1 VAFVSKKMVK
11 FQGKWY
17 RPGEPFPSMTK
28 AQRKSLIDNGDGG
41 DAVTEAEAR
50 AATAMQE
57 KIANL
62 SAEIEEAEA
71 QSKELEEVLA
81 SEEDAKKALANA
93 RRTATVAEKG
103 DDNDAKKE
111 AAAAVAAAEAEVER
125 VEQAKEAF
133 SKLQDLLAG
142 KTAALKELT

>member
-1 VAFVSKKMVK
+1 MAFVSKKMVK

-17 RPGEPFPSMTK
+17 RPGQPFPSMTK
-28 AQRKSLIDNGDGG
+28 AQRKSLIDNGDGE
-41 DAVTEAEAR
+41 DAVTEEEAR

-57 KIANL
+57 KVANL
-62 SAEIEEAEA
+62 KAEVEEAEA

-81 SEEDAKKALANA
+81 SEEDAKKALTNA
-93 RRTATVAEKG
+93 RRAATVANNG
-103 DDNDAKKE
+103 DDADAKEK